1 MGDIFMQVT
10 TLTCLMRSPV
20 SATAVW
26 DRGVRRASHV
36 IGSWVHL
43 LPYPPHKCT
52 HAQTH
57 VPSHTEDWF
66 VSVCKS
72 LICSLSSST
81 WNWKTFQVRDVVYGR
96 TVRLPKNPLGRSNRQ
111 FLIGHLQLEDQ
122 LPC

>member
-1 MGDIFMQVT
+1 
-10 TLTCLMRSPV
+10 MRSPV

-26 DRGVRRASHV
+26 DRGVASHV
-36 IGSWVHL
+36 IGTWVHL
-43 LPYPPHKCT
+43 LPHPLHKCT

-57 VPSHTEDWF
+57 VSSHTEDWF

-81 WNWKTFQVRDVVYGR
+81 WNWKTFQVRDLVYGR
-96 TVRLPKNPLGRSNRQ
+96 TVRPPKNPLGRSNRQ